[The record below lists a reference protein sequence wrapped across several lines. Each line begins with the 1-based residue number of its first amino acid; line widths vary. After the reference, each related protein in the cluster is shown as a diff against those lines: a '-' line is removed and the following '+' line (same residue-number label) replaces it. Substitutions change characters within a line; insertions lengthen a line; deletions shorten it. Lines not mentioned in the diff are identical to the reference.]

1 MPVKKKTTAAPEKLT
16 LTSEERALKCAELAF
31 DKKAY
36 DIRALDISRVSSIA
50 DFLVIISGSSDRQN
64 QAIADNI
71 RIGLKK
77 YGKINDIE
85 GDREGVWIVIEADE
99 SDGTISNYRPEIAVV
114 TNGTLAQED
123 VRSRWQM
130 YEHLATF
137 NRPGS
142 NGKPATAAVAAPV
155 VSESK

>member
-71 RIGLKK
+71 RSGLKK
-77 YGKINDIE
+77 YGKINNIE
-85 GDREGVWIVIEADE
+85 GAGEGVWIVMDYGDVLVHIFQNDLRRYYDLDGLWNMAPLLELPKAISEARKE
-99 SDGTISNYRPEIAVV
+99 SD
-114 TNGTLAQED
+114 
-123 VRSRWQM
+123 
-130 YEHLATF
+130 F
-137 NRPGS
+137 
-142 NGKPATAAVAAPV
+142 
-155 VSESK
+155 